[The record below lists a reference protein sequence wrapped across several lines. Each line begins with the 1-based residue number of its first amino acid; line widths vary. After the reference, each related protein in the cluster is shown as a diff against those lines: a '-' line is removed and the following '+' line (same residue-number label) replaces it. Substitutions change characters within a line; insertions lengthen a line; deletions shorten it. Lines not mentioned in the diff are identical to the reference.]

1 MPGFERASFRVTS
14 TGPTIINVVGRMP
27 YASNATLLVDLDD
40 GQQGI
45 YKPADGE
52 RPLWDFPFGTLAA
65 REVLTWEVSA
75 AMGLSIVP
83 PTYLVE
89 GPFGLGSNQLFIKED
104 FEFDPRPLLEEPSER
119 LWPFAVL
126 DVVINNADRKLGHI
140 IVEEQTNDLWAIDNG
155 LSFHDEEKL
164 RTILWG
170 FAGRPIPE
178 LLIDGLVNLSIT
190 LRAGLHAR
198 VGELLSRAEAD
209 ALATRTARLLETGV
223 HPHPPHD
230 RPAVPW
236 PMW

>member
-1 MPGFERASFRVTS
+1 MTTA
-14 TGPTIINVVGRMP
+14 GPTIVNVVGRMP

-52 RPLWDFPFGTLAA
+52 RPLWDFPYGTLAA
-65 REVLTWEVSA
+65 REALTWEVSA

-83 PTYLVE
+83 PTFLVD
-89 GPFGLGSNQLFIKED
+89 GPYGPGSNQLFIKED
-104 FEFDPRPLLEEPSER
+104 FEFDPRPLLEGPSER

-140 IVEEQTNDLWAIDNG
+140 IVEEHTNDLWAIDNG

-178 LLIDGLVNLSIT
+178 LLMEGLAELIIG
-190 LRAGLHAR
+190 LAAGLHAR
-198 VGELLSRAEAD
+198 VTQLLSQAEAN
-209 ALATRTARLLETGV
+209 ALSERTAHLLATGV
-223 HPHPPHD
+223 HPHPPLD

>member
-1 MPGFERASFRVTS
+1 MTS
-14 TGPTIINVVGRMP
+14 TGPAIVNVVGRMP

-40 GQQGI
+40 GHQGI

-89 GPFGLGSNQLFIKED
+89 GPFGLGSTQLFIKED

-126 DVVINNADRKLGHI
+126 DVIINNADRKLGHI
-140 IVEEQTNDLWAIDNG
+140 IVEESTHDLWAIDNG
-155 LSFHDEEKL
+155 LSFHYEEKL

-170 FAGRPIPE
+170 FAGRPLPAP
-178 LLIDGLVNLSIT
+178 LIKGLTNLTDS
-190 LRAGLHAR
+190 LKSGLHAR
-198 VGELLSRAEAD
+198 VSDLLSRVEAD
-209 ALATRTARLLETGV
+209 ALATRTAHLLESGV
-223 HPHPPHD
+223 HPHPPLD

>member
-1 MPGFERASFRVTS
+1 MTS
-14 TGPTIINVVGRMP
+14 TGPAIVNVVGRMP

-40 GQQGI
+40 GRQGI

-89 GPFGLGSNQLFIKED
+89 GPFGPGSNQLFIKED

-140 IVEEQTNDLWAIDNG
+140 IVEEGTHDLWAIDNG
-155 LSFHDEEKL
+155 LSFHYEEKL

-170 FAGRPIPE
+170 FAGRPLPAPFIK
-178 LLIDGLVNLSIT
+178 GLANLTDT
-190 LRAGLHAR
+190 LKSGLHAR
-198 VGELLSRAEAD
+198 VSDLLSRVEAD
-209 ALATRTARLLETGV
+209 ALATRTAHLLESGV
-223 HPHPPHD
+223 HPHPPLD